1 MIACAGSPK
10 PVSSLTGVTPFRWRL
25 GAAEDLGR
33 SLLERLAQIAFGA
46 RKLPEFGPRNAAAD
60 GQDQQLAICG
70 TRQLDSGIDR
80 AISAR

>member
-1 MIACAGSPK
+1 VP
-10 PVSSLTGVTPFRWRL
+10 
-25 GAAEDLGR
+25 E
-33 SLLERLAQIAFGA
+33 
-46 RKLPEFGPRNAAAD
+46 LPEFGPRNAAAD